1 MFVSGVFYVLNQEEN
16 FSFVEL
22 LLVDKYSVIY
32 LLAPALAF
40 IVTLINMIISV
51 ILRHSMFNN
60 HNSNWQ
66 STNFLKSI
74 GKDIS
79 ISVEVLVMVPATILF
94 AAFSSAFE
102 RNQRLLFVYPATFT
116 VFCVFIPT
124 YIICKNR
131 KMKYLAWKKL
141 VEPFETIIQNCISNY
156 LRKKNSRKI
165 NPENGKIMI

>member
-79 ISVEVLVMVPATILF
+79 MSVEVLVMVPATILF

-102 RNQRLLFVYPATFT
+102 RKQRLLFVYPATFT

-141 VEPFETIIQNCISNY
+141 VEPLETLIQNCISN

-165 NPENGKIMI
+165 IPVNGKIMN